1 MPKKME
7 QALKKEAKKRGY
19 GKKRADAFVYGA
31 LRKIGWKPKKQK

>member
-1 MPKKME
+1 ME